1 MSDTVTI
8 ADIYKLFER
17 TEAQFAEFQKE
28 ADRRSAEAKAE
39 ADRLNAETK
48 AEEDRRRAEEDRRR
62 VEEDRRRVEEDRRRV
77 EEDRRRVE
85 ANRTMEELKKQVQK
99 TTDAVNNLTTRWGR
113 FVEEMVE
120 PAVVRLFQ
128 ERGIDVTQTMSRL
141 KSKRPGAAME
151 IDIVAVNGSELV
163 AVECKSR
170 LSKDDVNDFV
180 TRLQRFKLAFPQF
193 REFQVYGAVAG
204 IEIDQGIDVYA
215 YRRGL
220 FVIKQSGDT
229 VKIINDVQ
237 FQPVDFV

>member
-1 MSDTVTI
+1 MSEAITI

-28 ADRRSAEAKAE
+28 AERRNVEAERRNVEAERRNVEAERRSAEADRRNAEAEQRNAEADRRSAEA
-39 ADRLNAETK
+39 D
-48 AEEDRRRAEEDRRR
+48 
-62 VEEDRRRVEEDRRRV
+62 
-77 EEDRRRVE
+77 
-85 ANRTMEELKKQVQK
+85 RTMEELKKQVQA
-99 TTDAVNNLTTRWGR
+99 TTEAVNNLTTRWGR

-120 PAVVRLFQ
+120 PAVVQLFQ

-151 IDIVAVNGSELV
+151 IDILAVNGSELV

-170 LSKDDVNDFV
+170 LSKDDVDDFLD
-180 TRLQRFKLAFPQF
+180 RLQRFKLAFPQF
-193 REFQVYGAVAG
+193 RDFQVYGAVAG
-204 IEIDQGIDVYA
+204 IEIDQGIDSYA

-220 FVIKQSGDT
+220 FVIKQSGET

-237 FQPVDFV
+237 FQPVGFA

>member
-8 ADIYKLFER
+8 ADIYKLFEK

-39 ADRLNAETK
+39 AERRSTEAK
-48 AEEDRRRAEEDRRR
+48 AEDDRRR
-62 VEEDRRRVEEDRRRV
+62 VED
-77 EEDRRRVE
+77 DRRRVE
-85 ANRTMEELKKQVQK
+85 ANRTMEELKKQIQE
-99 TTDAVNNLTTRWGR
+99 TTKAVNNLTTRWGR

-141 KSKRPGAAME
+141 KSQRPGAAME

-170 LSKDDVNDFV
+170 LSKDDVNDFL
-180 TRLQRFKLAFPQF
+180 TRLQRFKVAFPQF

-204 IEIDQGIDVYA
+204 IEIDQGIDAYA
-215 YRRGL
+215 YRQGL
-220 FVIKQSGDT
+220 FVIKQSGET
-229 VKIINDVQ
+229 VKIVNDAQ
-237 FQPVDFV
+237 FRPAGFA

>member
-1 MSDTVTI
+1 MGLDFSILKNLLMSDAVTI

-28 ADRRSAEAKAE
+28 ADRRSAEADRRSAE
-39 ADRLNAETK
+39 ADRRSAEADRRNAEADRRN
-48 AEEDRRRAEEDRRR
+48 AEADRRRE
-62 VEEDRRRVEEDRRRV
+62 
-77 EEDRRRVE
+77 E
-85 ANRTMEELKKQVQK
+85 ANRTMEELKKQVQE
-99 TTDAVNNLTTRWGR
+99 TTKAVNNLTTRWGR

-128 ERGIDVTQTMSRL
+128 ERGIDVAQTMSRL

-170 LSKDDVNDFV
+170 LSRDDVDDFV
-180 TRLQRFKLAFPQF
+180 SRLQRFKVAFPQF
-193 REFQVYGAVAG
+193 REFRVYGAVAG

-220 FVIKQSGDT
+220 FVIKQSGET
-229 VKIINDVQ
+229 VKIINDAQ
-237 FQPVDFV
+237 FQPLGFA

>member
-1 MSDTVTI
+1 MSEAITI

-28 ADRRSAEAKAE
+28 AERRNVEAERRNAEAEQRNAEADRRSAEA
-39 ADRLNAETK
+39 D
-48 AEEDRRRAEEDRRR
+48 
-62 VEEDRRRVEEDRRRV
+62 
-77 EEDRRRVE
+77 
-85 ANRTMEELKKQVQK
+85 RTMEELKKQVQA
-99 TTDAVNNLTTRWGR
+99 TTEAVNNLTTRWGR

-120 PAVVRLFQ
+120 PAVVQLFQ

-151 IDIVAVNGSELV
+151 IDILAVNGSELV

-170 LSKDDVNDFV
+170 LSKDDVDDFLD
-180 TRLQRFKLAFPQF
+180 RLQRFKLAFPQF
-193 REFQVYGAVAG
+193 RDFQVYGAVAG
-204 IEIDQGIDVYA
+204 IEIDQGIDSYA

-220 FVIKQSGDT
+220 FVIKQSGET

-237 FQPVDFV
+237 FRPLGFH

>member
-1 MSDTVTI
+1 MSEAITI

-28 ADRRSAEAKAE
+28 AERRNVEAERRNAEAERRNVEAERRSAEADRRNAEAEQRNAEADRRSAEA
-39 ADRLNAETK
+39 D
-48 AEEDRRRAEEDRRR
+48 
-62 VEEDRRRVEEDRRRV
+62 
-77 EEDRRRVE
+77 
-85 ANRTMEELKKQVQK
+85 RTMEELKKQVQA
-99 TTDAVNNLTTRWGR
+99 TTEAVNNLTTRWGR

-120 PAVVRLFQ
+120 PAVVQLFQ

-151 IDIVAVNGSELV
+151 IDILAVNGSELV

-170 LSKDDVNDFV
+170 LSKDDVDDFLD
-180 TRLQRFKLAFPQF
+180 RLQRFKLAFPQF
-193 REFQVYGAVAG
+193 RDFQVYGAVAG
-204 IEIDQGIDVYA
+204 IEIDQGIDSYA

-220 FVIKQSGDT
+220 FVIKQSGET

-237 FQPVDFV
+237 FQPVGFA

>member
-1 MSDTVTI
+1 MSEAIKI

-28 ADRRSAEAKAE
+28 AERRNVEAERRNAEAEQRNAEADRRSAEAE
-39 ADRLNAETK
+39 
-48 AEEDRRRAEEDRRR
+48 RRRAEAD
-62 VEEDRRRVEEDRRRV
+62 
-77 EEDRRRVE
+77 
-85 ANRTMEELKKQVQK
+85 RTMEELKKQVRA
-99 TTDAVNNLTTRWGR
+99 TTEAVNNLTTRWGR

-120 PAVVRLFQ
+120 PAVVQLFQ

-151 IDIVAVNGSELV
+151 IDILAVNGSELV

-170 LSKDDVNDFV
+170 LSKDDVDDFLD
-180 TRLQRFKLAFPQF
+180 RLQRFKLAFPQF
-193 REFQVYGAVAG
+193 RDFQVYGAVAG
-204 IEIDQGIDVYA
+204 IEIDQGIDSYA

-220 FVIKQSGDT
+220 FVIKQSGET

-237 FQPVDFV
+237 FRTLGFA

>member
-8 ADIYKLFER
+8 ADIYKLFEK

-39 ADRLNAETK
+39 AERRSAEVK
-48 AEEDRRRAEEDRRR
+48 AEDDRRR
-62 VEEDRRRVEEDRRRV
+62 VED
-77 EEDRRRVE
+77 DRRRVE
-85 ANRTMEELKKQVQK
+85 ANRTMEELKKQVQE
-99 TTDAVNNLTTRWGR
+99 TTKAVNNLTTRWGR

-141 KSKRPGAAME
+141 KSQRPGAAME

-170 LSKDDVNDFV
+170 LSKDDVNDFL
-180 TRLQRFKLAFPQF
+180 TRLQRFKVAFPQF
-193 REFQVYGAVAG
+193 REFRIYGAVAG
-204 IEIDQGIDVYA
+204 IEIDQGIDAYA

-220 FVIKQSGDT
+220 FVIKQSGET
-229 VKIINDVQ
+229 VKIVNDAQ
-237 FQPVDFV
+237 FQPVGFV

>member
-1 MSDTVTI
+1 MSDAVTI

-28 ADRRSAEAKAE
+28 ADRRSAEADRRSAE
-39 ADRLNAETK
+39 ADRRSA
-48 AEEDRRRAEEDRRR
+48 
-62 VEEDRRRVEEDRRRV
+62 
-77 EEDRRRVE
+77 E
-85 ANRTMEELKKQVQK
+85 ANRTMEELKKQVQE
-99 TTDAVNNLTTRWGR
+99 TTKAVNNLTTRWGR
-113 FVEEMVE
+113 FVEEM
-120 PAVVRLFQ
+120 AVVRLFQ

-170 LSKDDVNDFV
+170 LSRDDVDDFV
-180 TRLQRFKLAFPQF
+180 SRLHRFKVALPQF
-193 REFQVYGAVAG
+193 REFRVYGAVAA

-220 FVIKQSGDT
+220 FVIKQSGET
-229 VKIINDVQ
+229 VKIINDAQ
-237 FQPVDFV
+237 FQPLGFASGV